1 MKEQQIFLG
10 TSVFPMAWILW
21 NYPACVPKWSK
32 STFQGQ
38 LTIQTVSLTIWWQ
51 VFLGWSLTTLPRL
64 RKQVLWRHG
73 PRNVTWCLGW
83 IFQNYFSEIIMSYHI
98 FVEPFTWILQCH
110 EEDLCILCG
119 GSFYPFNP
127 CLNLPE
133 KKIGL
138 FLSLLKVCSG
148 HILPIG
154 CKFT

>member
-1 MKEQQIFLG
+1 
-10 TSVFPMAWILW
+10 
-21 NYPACVPKWSK
+21 
-32 STFQGQ
+32 
-38 LTIQTVSLTIWWQ
+38 
-51 VFLGWSLTTLPRL
+51 
-64 RKQVLWRHG
+64 
-73 PRNVTWCLGW
+73 
-83 IFQNYFSEIIMSYHI
+83 MSYHI

-110 EEDLCILCG
+110 EEDLRILCG

-138 FLSLLKVCSG
+138 NLSLLKVCSG